1 MSENR
6 LNINPVIF
14 KYNMSFYYQSTIFYL
29 ASFIIYVIIRG
40 EFVEDSFHLITKDP
54 IIYFFGF
61 IVLASLFSLL
71 YNIYK
76 NRYVSIESDKISFI
90 NRFKTKSISFN
101 HIKRIRITQKREKFN
116 NHALRLIRINLD
128 NRKRPLVIR
137 PYDYENNEQLIK
149 VFFELKSKLEQ
160 K

>member
-1 MSENR
+1 MIENR
-6 LNINPVIF
+6 LNINPVTF

-29 ASFIIYVIIRG
+29 ASFIVYVIIRG
-40 EFVEDSFHLITKDP
+40 EFVEDSFQLITKDP

-101 HIKRIRITQKREKFN
+101 HIKRIRITRKREKFN
-116 NHALRLIRINLD
+116 NRALRLIRINLD

>member
-1 MSENR
+1 M
-6 LNINPVIF
+6 NPVTF
-14 KYNMSFYYQSTIFYL
+14 KYNMSFYYQSTIFYF
-29 ASFIIYVIIRG
+29 AAFIIYVVIRG

-61 IVLASLFSLL
+61 IVLASLVSLL

-76 NRYVSIESDKISFI
+76 NRYVKIENDKILFI
-90 NRFKTKSISFN
+90 NRFKTKSIDFN
-101 HIKRIRITQKREKFN
+101 QIRRIKITRKREKFN
-116 NHALRLIRINLD
+116 NHALRLIRINLE
-128 NRKRPLVIR
+128 NRKRPVVIR

-149 VFFELKSKLEQ
+149 IFFELKARLDQ